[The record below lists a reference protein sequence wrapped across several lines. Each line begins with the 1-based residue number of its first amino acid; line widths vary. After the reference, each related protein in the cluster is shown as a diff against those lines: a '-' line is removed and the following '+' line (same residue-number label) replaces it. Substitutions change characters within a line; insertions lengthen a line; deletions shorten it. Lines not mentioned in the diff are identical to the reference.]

1 MVQITTLIFY
11 TFSES
16 CQQHPMNNTDLVP
29 VSFCVT
35 SHFLLET
42 IHRCLRV
49 PPRYW
54 HKKKLTDSVTRG
66 GICLKLEKCSYMMH
80 PLPKQ
85 GVWYFQLRYFPP
97 WTPQV
102 NLNRIERWAKEKK
115 GRGGDFRSNNISMNN
130 KEKEKEDPTFKQK
143 KTWTAWITVR
153 ILHTFSN
160 LQLQKKHV
168 SWWIG
173 TITSHWHKTIV
184 TVNFNFSNFQ
194 QQEATCMQ
202 LPTTITFLLTFMSP
216 CLSVEVNVIH

>member
-1 MVQITTLIFY
+1 MSMVQITTLIFY

-16 CQQHPMNNTDLVP
+16 CQHPMNNTDLVP

-42 IHRCLRV
+42 IHRYLRV
-49 PPRYW
+49 LPRYW

-115 GRGGDFRSNNISMNN
+115 GRGGDFRSNLQTKKDMNCLN
-130 KEKEKEDPTFKQK
+130 NSENPTHIQQPSTAK
-143 KTWTAWITVR
+143 KTCELMNRYHNI
-153 ILHTFSN
+153 
-160 LQLQKKHV
+160 
-168 SWWIG
+168 
-173 TITSHWHKTIV
+173 
-184 TVNFNFSNFQ
+184 
-194 QQEATCMQ
+194 
-202 LPTTITFLLTFMSP
+202 PLT
-216 CLSVEVNVIH
+216 